1 MDPSYRIVFYISGHG
16 FGHASRMLAVIEG
29 LLSASSRVHVS
40 VRTSAPPGLF
50 DHEGTKTRRP
60 DHEGTKTRRP
70 DHEGMKVVE
79 LECDA
84 GVVQRDSLE
93 IDVAESMRR
102 ANAFQTSLP
111 SLVDAEAAFLRE
123 HRANLVVG
131 DIPPLAFGAAAAAE
145 IPSVAIGNFTW
156 DWIYEGYPLT
166 GTRELA
172 EDIRRVYA
180 EMTLALRLP
189 MWGGFAGLETKTR
202 DIPFIAYQSRREP
215 DEVRTRLGLATAA
228 RGGPLVL
235 LAFGGHG
242 IRLDPPALDARRGYT
257 VVTTVS
263 EQRLRNAD
271 LRYQDLV
278 RAADVVVTKPGFSV
292 ISEAIANDAALLYT
306 SRGQFRE
313 YDVLVREMR
322 RYVRAR
328 FIEPSDLVSG
338 NWSDALEQ
346 LLAQP
351 EPPEKPALNGAEI
364 AVKEILRLASRRV

>member
-40 VRTSAPPGLF
+40 VRTSAPPRLF
-50 DHEGTKTRRP
+50 GHEGTDLRASRYDGQAKKRS
-60 DHEGTKTRRP
+60 GVS
-70 DHEGMKVVE
+70 GVKVVE

-93 IDVAESMRR
+93 IDVAESIRR
-102 ANAFQTSLP
+102 ANAFQTALP
-111 SLVDAEAAFLRE
+111 SLVSAEAAFLRE

-131 DIPPLAFGAAAAAE
+131 DIPPLAFGAAAAAGV
-145 IPSVAIGNFTW
+145 PSVAIGNFTW
-156 DWIYEGYPLT
+156 DWIYEGYPHT
-166 GTRELA
+166 DTRRLA
-172 EDIRRVYA
+172 EDIRRIYA

-202 DIPFIAYQSRREP
+202 DIPFIAHQSCREP
-215 DEVRTRLGLATAA
+215 DEVRTRMGLATAA

-242 IRLDPPALDARRGYT
+242 IRLDAHALDALRGYT

-263 EQRLRNAD
+263 EQQLRVAE

-313 YDVLVREMR
+313 YDVLVREMP

-328 FIEPSDLVSG
+328 FIEPDDLIRG
-338 NWSDALEQ
+338 NWSNGLEA

-351 EPPEKPALNGAEI
+351 DPPEKPALNGAQV
-364 AVKEILRLASRRV
+364 AVEEILRMARSG